1 MSQDVHHVRLC
12 ASWPAN
18 PLIMQDLVARQYQGL
33 SSSPPSRH
41 ARSANHPTLLVSWF
55 CTGCALVIIIL
66 RVGGRYVRTE
76 RLFTEDTIMFSSV
89 IPLLIRAGLIHV
101 VLLYGTNNV
110 TTDGLTQQDV
120 MERETGAKI
129 VLAAR
134 IFYAMLYVSAMAHW
148 S

>member
-1 MSQDVHHVRLC
+1 
-12 ASWPAN
+12 
-18 PLIMQDLVARQYQGL
+18 
-33 SSSPPSRH
+33 
-41 ARSANHPTLLVSWF
+41 
-55 CTGCALVIIIL
+55 
-66 RVGGRYVRTE
+66 
-76 RLFTEDTIMFSSV
+76 MFSSV